1 MKDRLDLVDHQILT
15 LLSGDAQMAYTEV
28 AKRAGISPGT
38 VHMRTRKMK
47 NLGIIKGATLN
58 LDYSKMGWKMTV
70 FLGIF
75 LRESALYRVVIEE
88 LAKIPEVVK
97 IHHSTGKYE
106 IFIKLHARDSLHY
119 RNLYQES
126 ILTIEGIRGVESF
139 MSVEENM
146 SRHIRFDSQDLV

>member
-1 MKDRLDLVDHQILT
+1 MKDRLDLVDHEILT
-15 LLSGDAQMAYTEV
+15 LLSGDAQMPYTEV

-47 NLGIIKGATLN
+47 DLGVIKGATLN

-75 LRESALYRVVIEE
+75 LKESSLYKIVMEE
-88 LAKIPEVVK
+88 LADVREVVK
-97 IHHSTGKYE
+97 IHHSTGKYD
-106 IFIKLHARDSLHY
+106 IFIKLHARDSMHY

-126 ILTIEGIRGVESF
+126 ILTIEGIRGIESF

-146 SRHIRFDSQDLV
+146 DRHISFITQDGK